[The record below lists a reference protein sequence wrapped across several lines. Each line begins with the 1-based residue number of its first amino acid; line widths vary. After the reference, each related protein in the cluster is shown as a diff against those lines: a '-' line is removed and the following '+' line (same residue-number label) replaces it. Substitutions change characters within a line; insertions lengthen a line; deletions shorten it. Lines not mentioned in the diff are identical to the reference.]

1 MNDNEMAALP
11 LRGVRVLD
19 LTDGLAESAGRFLAD
34 LGADVVRVEPEAGS
48 YSRGTA
54 PFHEGISIP
63 FALRN
68 ANKRGVALDLTA
80 AEGRRRLI
88 ELVRG
93 ADILI
98 DSPRPDGVAGSDV
111 DPAELLVANP
121 ALVAVTVTGF
131 GRTGPYREWAATES
145 VIYALSG
152 VLSRSGEP
160 GREPLLPPAGLVE
173 YAVGTHAA
181 WSALLAYYSRLHTGR
196 GQLVDISAF
205 EVIVHGFDP
214 GFGVQGSAAAGRK
227 VDFPRGRPDAAD
239 FYPVFDCADGRVR
252 ICLLAKRQWRSMF
265 SWLGEPAE
273 FADPVYDTIPGRFG
287 AADRLHPLIEKLFAS
302 YTRDQLVAEGAT
314 RGIPIGG
321 VLAVGEVLT
330 AEHYGRSGVFTDE
343 QLAAGVTAR
352 VPAGYATIDGH
363 RAGWRHPAP
372 AVGQHN
378 NELLSSESLNPAD
391 SESADATAESVIGD
405 EAARPF
411 DGLRVLDLGVIVF
424 GAELGRQFADN
435 GADVIKVEN
444 AAFPD
449 GLRQSKR
456 GAALA
461 ASVAWGHR
469 NRRSIGLNL
478 REPEGKQI
486 FRELAASADVVL
498 ANFKPGTLTS
508 MGISYEDLSVINDK
522 IIVAES
528 SAFGSVG
535 PWSTRLGY
543 GPLVRAACGVSDL
556 WRYDGAYRG
565 LCDGSTVY
573 PDHNAAQ
580 VSAATVLAVL
590 VARERSGR
598 GAHIDVAQA
607 DTAIMQLGEH
617 LVSESLAPGS
627 VAVTGNDDPFA
638 APSGVFACAG
648 DDEWCVVSVR
658 DDSDWGRLCAVIGR
672 ADLVTDAELATAA
685 GRIANRSAAQAPLVQ
700 WLSQRT
706 PTEAMTALQ
715 DAGVP
720 AAAMKRLPELL
731 VDPQLVARSA
741 YTSLEHPLL
750 PASLPT
756 ASRVA
761 HFQTVPDAPLRP
773 APLAGEQTREIVRE
787 LLSLDDTE
795 IERLVDAGI
804 LQESPEPVTAG

>member
-1 MNDNEMAALP
+1 MIKENAVTTLP
-11 LRGVRVLD
+11 LGGVRVLD
-19 LTDGLAESAGRFLAD
+19 LTDGLAETAGRFLAD
-34 LGADVVRVEPEAGS
+34 LGADVVRIEPPTGAS
-48 YSRGTA
+48 SRGAA
-54 PFHEGISIP
+54 PFHEQISIP

-68 ANKRGVALDLTA
+68 ANKRSVAIDVTTDCGNWHFA
-80 AEGRRRLI
+80 RL
-88 ELVRG
+88 VQS

-98 DSPRPDGVAGSDV
+98 DSPRPGGVAGADME
-111 DPAELLVANP
+111 PAELLAINP
-121 ALVAVTVTGF
+121 ALVAVSVTGF
-131 GRTGPYREWAATES
+131 GRTGPYRDWTATES

-173 YAVGTHAA
+173 YAVGAHTA
-181 WSALLAYYSRLHTGR
+181 WSALLAYYSRLHTGA
-196 GQLVDISAF
+196 GQLIDISAL

-265 SWLGEPAE
+265 SWLGEPGE

-287 AADRLHPLIEKLFAS
+287 AADRLHPLIETLFAD
-302 YTRDQLVAEGAT
+302 YTRDELVAEGAA

-321 VLAVGEVLT
+321 VLTVGEVLT
-330 AEHYGRSGVFTDE
+330 AGHYDRSGVLSHRT
-343 QLAAGVTAR
+343 LADGVTAR
-352 VPAGYATIDGH
+352 VPAGYATIDGR

-372 AVGQHN
+372 GIGEHN
-378 NELLSSESLNPAD
+378 TELLTQELP
-391 SESADATAESVIGD
+391 ESADGEREFSSVGTGG
-405 EAARPF
+405 RPF
-411 DGLRVLDLGVIVF
+411 EGLRVLDLGVIVF

-444 AAFPD
+444 TAFPD

-456 GAALA
+456 VAALA

-486 FRELAASADVVL
+486 FRDLAASADVVL

-508 MGISYEDLSVINDK
+508 MGIAYEELSAINDK

-528 SAFGSVG
+528 SAFGNVG

-556 WRYDGAYRG
+556 WRYDADYRG

-573 PDHNAAQ
+573 PDHIAAQ
-580 VSAATVLAVL
+580 VSAATILAAL
-590 VARERSGR
+590 IARTKSGR

-617 LVSESLAPGS
+617 LVRESLAPGS

-638 APSGVFACAG
+638 APSGVYPCAG
-648 DDEWCVVSVR
+648 EDEWCVVTVR
-658 DDSDWGRLCAVIGR
+658 DDADWGRLCGAIGR
-672 ADLVTDAELATAA
+672 ADLLTEPGFGTAA
-685 GRIANRSAAQAPLVQ
+685 QRIENRRAVEEPLVQ
-700 WLSQRT
+700 WLSQRI

-715 DAGVP
+715 EAGVP
-720 AAAMKRLPELL
+720 AGAMKRLPELL
-731 VDPQLVARSA
+731 VDPHLEARSA
-741 YTSLEHPLL
+741 YTELEHPLL
-750 PASLPT
+750 PAALPT
-756 ASRVA
+756 ATRVA

-773 APLAGEQTREIVRE
+773 APLAGEQTKEIVRE
-787 LLSLDDTE
+787 ILGLDDTE
-795 IERLVDAGI
+795 IDRLIDAGI
-804 LQESPEPVTAG
+804 LQPSPEPATVG